1 MKAKIIISS
10 IIVLLALISLTAF
23 KVRSQSQK
31 EQIEQLQNA
40 PDKGAIAWHARL
52 AKAKGEREI
61 VTPLM
66 VRSRYPGVENLDEAL
81 SLYGAV
87 VAQPIKKKSYITS
100 TLESESYNEIRNR
113 VKDDQIHTWYK
124 FRILENLSGKPLSAY
139 RACCDPDSDWGKLI
153 PQEMLPVNEDEF
165 MIEIDGG
172 TVEIDGVKVTQN
184 SGRTKF
190 SESERYLLFLVT
202 DVSGKVAGFGMGMDG
217 VYTISRENTLVPISK
232 RNERV
237 IQDITGLYNSSL
249 DSLKT
254 YIWNHPSKK

>member
-10 IIVLLALISLTAF
+10 MIVLLSLISLTAF
-23 KVRSQSQK
+23 KVRSRSQK

-40 PDKGAIAWHARL
+40 PDKGSIAWYARL

-61 VTPLM
+61 VTPMM
-66 VRSRYPGVENLDEAL
+66 VRSCYPFAENLDEAL
-81 SLYGAV
+81 SAYGAV

-100 TLESESYNEIRNR
+100 TLPLDSYNEIRNW

-124 FRILENLSGKPLSAY
+124 FRILENLSDKHFPV
-139 RACCDPDSDWGKLI
+139 CQDCNDPDFDWEKLI

-165 MIEIDGG
+165 MIEVDGG
-172 TVEIDGVKVTQN
+172 TIEIDRVKVTQN

-190 SESERYLLFLVT
+190 SESNRYLLFLVT
-202 DVSGKVAGFGMGMDG
+202 DASGKVAGFGMGMDG
-217 VYTISRENTLVPISK
+217 VYTISPENTLIPVSK
-232 RNERV
+232 QNQRV
-237 IQDITGLYNSSL
+237 IQDITGLYNGSL

-254 YIWNHPSKK
+254 YIWNHPSTK